1 VGPVIRNY
9 RSVYQPG
16 GAAARLISLDD
27 NPATCTMTYSVIEP
41 GKTSSHHIHPWEH
54 EVYIIEGSGVLV
66 CDGKEYP
73 IREGDAMFIPGNVD
87 HYTLNNR
94 SSGVIRRIEVNPL
107 IASQSGGARNQG
119 GKGTGQPPVIR
130 NYRDLDMQVGH
141 VLLSG
146 KDGVPTYVMLYNGAM
161 APGAVSH
168 SDTGGHTHRWEHAV
182 YVLQGSGTL
191 VCEGKSYPVAEGD
204 GVLVPANVRH
214 QWRNETQAPMLR
226 VTFNAVVS
234 EAHEG

>member
-1 VGPVIRNY
+1 MTR
-9 RSVYQPG
+9 
-16 GAAARLISLDD
+16 RLL
-27 NPATCTMTYSVIEP
+27 
-41 GKTSSHHIHPWEH
+41 
-54 EVYIIEGSGVLV
+54 
-66 CDGKEYP
+66 
-73 IREGDAMFIPGNVD
+73 
-87 HYTLNNR
+87 
-94 SSGVIRRIEVNPL
+94 
-107 IASQSGGARNQG
+107 
-119 GKGTGQPPVIR
+119 R
-130 NYRDLDMQVGH
+130 NYRDLDMKVGH

-191 VCEGKSYPVAEGD
+191 VCEGKSYTVSEGD
-204 GVLVPANVRH
+204 GVLVPANVHH

-226 VTFNAVVS
+226 VTFNAVAS

>member
-1 VGPVIRNY
+1 
-9 RSVYQPG
+9 
-16 GAAARLISLDD
+16 
-27 NPATCTMTYSVIEP
+27 MTYSVIDP
-41 GKTSSHHIHPWEH
+41 GKTSAHHIHAWEH
-54 EVYIIEGSGVLV
+54 EVYILEGSGVLV
-66 CDGKEYP
+66 CDGKEDA
-73 IREGDAMFIPGNVD
+73 IREGDGMFIPGNVD

-107 IASQSGGARNQG
+107 MASQSGSARNQG

-130 NYRDLDMQVGH
+130 NHRDLDMQAGH
-141 VLLSG
+141 VLRSG
-146 KDGVPTYVMLYNGAM
+146 EDGVHTYVMLYNGPM

-168 SDTGGHTHRWEHAV
+168 ADTGGHTHRWEPV
-182 YVLQGSGTL
+182 VNVLQGSGTL
-191 VCEGKSYPVAEGD
+191 VCQGKSYTVSEGD
-204 GVLVPANVRH
+204 GVLVPPNVPH